1 MQALSRNVLIEKAKA
16 LFADGTVTRAL
27 GWKAGEFDYDLTPAV
42 FESIEEME
50 DGFVYSDFS
59 APNFSKYLVK
69 ETIKEGKKTKTCRSC
84 T

>member
-42 FESIEEME
+42 FESLQI
-50 DGFVYSDFS
+50 
-59 APNFSKYLVK
+59 LL
-69 ETIKEGKKTKTCRSC
+69 I
-84 T
+84 